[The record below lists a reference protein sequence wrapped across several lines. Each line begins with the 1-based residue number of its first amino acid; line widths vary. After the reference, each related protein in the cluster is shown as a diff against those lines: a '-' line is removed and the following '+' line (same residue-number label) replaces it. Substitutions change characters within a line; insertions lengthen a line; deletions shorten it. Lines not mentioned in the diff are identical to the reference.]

1 MREAHRMLP
10 IPLNLILRKV
20 LRQIVA
26 FSHSHHRVAHI
37 HPRRFHNG
45 RRISAMER
53 GIRQLV
59 FIVLGIGIGQV
70 NGLLPRISARHNQF
84 YFFCQGYSGGQSG
97 IHTCGMYL
105 AVVCHLPRIGGGK
118 SHNLI
123 RHIVVVTVERKGN
136 IIEHSPSGFAPCDTD
151 IIFVRFLGP
160 QIAVAQPVVIEVIE
174 SGQTERTLIHQ
185 PEIQ

>member
-1 MREAHRMLP
+1 MADSKLKGPRQPPRTARHRIIFYHVILFIGQVYNLSLQPESATAQSKLMREAHRMLP

-105 AVVCHLPRIGGGK
+105 AVVC
-118 SHNLI
+118 
-123 RHIVVVTVERKGN
+123 
-136 IIEHSPSGFAPCDTD
+136 
-151 IIFVRFLGP
+151 IFH
-160 QIAVAQPVVIEVIE
+160 A
-174 SGQTERTLIHQ
+174 
-185 PEIQ
+185 

>member
-1 MREAHRMLP
+1 
-10 IPLNLILRKV
+10 
-20 LRQIVA
+20 
-26 FSHSHHRVAHI
+26 
-37 HPRRFHNG
+37 
-45 RRISAMER
+45 
-53 GIRQLV
+53 
-59 FIVLGIGIGQV
+59 
-70 NGLLPRISARHNQF
+70 
-84 YFFCQGYSGGQSG
+84 
-97 IHTCGMYL
+97 MYL
-105 AVVCHLPRIGGGK
+105 TVVCHLPRIGGGK

>member
-1 MREAHRMLP
+1 MADSKLKGPRQPPRTARHRIIFYHVILFIGQVYNLSLQPESATAQSKLMREAHRMLP

-59 FIVLGIGIGQV
+59 FIVLGIGQV
-70 NGLLPRISARHNQF
+70 RSMAFCHVYPPDITSFIFFVKGTVAAKVASTPAACTLP
-84 YFFCQGYSGGQSG
+84 
-97 IHTCGMYL
+97 
-105 AVVCHLPRIGGGK
+105 
-118 SHNLI
+118 
-123 RHIVVVTVERKGN
+123 
-136 IIEHSPSGFAPCDTD
+136 
-151 IIFVRFLGP
+151 
-160 QIAVAQPVVIEVIE
+160 
-174 SGQTERTLIHQ
+174 
-185 PEIQ
+185 